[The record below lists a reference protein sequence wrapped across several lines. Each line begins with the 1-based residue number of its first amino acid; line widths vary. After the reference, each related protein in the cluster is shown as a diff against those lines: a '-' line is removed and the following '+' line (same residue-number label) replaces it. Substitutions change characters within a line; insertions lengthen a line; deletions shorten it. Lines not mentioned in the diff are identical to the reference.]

1 MADKPSLTP
10 TQAGAQ
16 ITRDNVYWSSDL
28 GLATAVTFAFR
39 ATPPSYDSG
48 VTGQYTQLNA
58 AQMATAL
65 AGFQGW
71 SDVARITFNR
81 VGTGTSGAAAYS
93 DHATVLL
100 EGLNNGADFY
110 RGATYLP
117 GDGNGNADR
126 SDASPDG
133 DMVFN
138 NRWDFVRTPHL
149 WDRGTLVFAHE
160 IGHAI
165 GLNHPGDYNRAPGVE
180 PTYAADAEYREDTGQ
195 YSIMSYFS
203 ETFTGADYH
212 GLYAAAPQ
220 LDDITAA
227 QRLYGANMTT
237 RTGDTTYG
245 FHSNAGRA
253 WFEAAGSAAP
263 IIFCAWDAGGRDAFD
278 FSGYGQNQLI
288 DLGQGH
294 FSNVGALR
302 GNVSI
307 ALGAVIED
315 AIGGSGADTLI
326 GNGSANRL
334 QGNGGADSISGL
346 GGNDVLQGGA
356 GADLLDGG
364 AGLDT
369 VILGGVG
376 GGLSV
381 NLAAGQATGDGGD
394 TLISIENVN
403 GSRYADAIVG
413 DTAANVLNGAQ
424 GDDTLQGGGGGD
436 RIIGGKGHDEM
447 RGGAA
452 SDTFVFGLLTDSVRK
467 APDLISDLRNADL
480 IDLSAIDADP
490 GTGGDQAFELVSK
503 FTGQAGE
510 AMLWWDDMFGR
521 TQLRL
526 DLDGNRKADM
536 IVHIAGD
543 HTDFTHFVL

>member
-39 ATPPSYDSG
+39 ATPPSYDNG
-48 VTGQYTQLNA
+48 LTGQYAQLNA
-58 AQMATAL
+58 AQIATAL
-65 AGFQGW
+65 ACFQGW
-71 SDVARITFNR
+71 SDVARITFDR
-81 VGTGTSGAAAYS
+81 VGTGTTGAAAYS
-93 DHATVLL
+93 DHATLL
-100 EGLNNGADFY
+100 LQGLNNGADYY

-117 GDGNGNADR
+117 GDGDGNPDR

-180 PTYAADAEYREDTGQ
+180 PTYAADAEYREDTAQ

-237 RTGDTTYG
+237 RTGDTVYG
-245 FHSNAGRA
+245 FHATAGRV
-253 WFEAAGSAAP
+253 WFNAAGPSAP
-263 IIFCAWDAGGRDAFD
+263 IIFCAWDAGGRDTFD

-288 DLGQGH
+288 DLGEAH

-307 ALGAVIED
+307 AVGAVIED
-315 AIGGSGADTLI
+315 AIGGAGADTLI
-326 GNGSANRL
+326 GNAAANRL
-334 QGNGGADSISGL
+334 QGNGGADSLSGL
-346 GGNDVLQGGA
+346 AGNDMLQGGS
-356 GADLLDGG
+356 GADRLDGG
-364 AGLDT
+364 GGLDT
-369 VILGGVG
+369 VVFGVVA
-376 GGLSV
+376 GGLNI
-381 NLAAGQATGDGGD
+381 NLAVGQAMGDGGD
-394 TLISIENVN
+394 TLVSIENAT
-403 GSRYADAIVG
+403 GSRYADTLVG
-413 DTAANVLNGAQ
+413 SAAANVLSGAQ

-436 RIIGGKGHDEM
+436 RLIGAKGQDEM

-452 SDTFVFGLLTDSVRK
+452 SDTFVFDRLTDSVRK
-467 APDLISDLRNADL
+467 APDLIADLRNADW
-480 IDLSAIDADP
+480 IDLSAIDANP
-490 GTGGDQAFELVSK
+490 GRGGDQAFDLVSR
-503 FTGQAGE
+503 FTGHAGE
-510 AMLWWDDMFGR
+510 VMLMWDDMFGR

-526 DLDGNRKADM
+526 DLDGDRKADM
-536 IVHIAGD
+536 IVHIAGG